1 MIYLVLQDGAVA
13 HAMYSGRS
21 ANGRARELYR
31 ACNDLDPEEDLARE
45 QLDEHGLVSLAA
57 LEEGGV
63 GVAVEAHEIED
74 VEEELGASDDDEDHS
89 SSSSDDED
97 EDGDLFSSDDD
108 GDGENPQALFED
120 LVDSDN
126 SDPQED
132 SDVEVLDGDPSSPGP
147 SGAGGAE
154 DEDEEEEGGE
164 GAGHQLDDS
173 DSGDEDAE
181 GEPGW
186 EATVGPDAKRPKTD
200 DGDAAA

>member
-57 LEEGGV
+57 PEEGGV
-63 GVAVEAHEIED
+63 GMAVEAHEIED
-74 VEEELGASDDDEDHS
+74 VEEELGASDDDEDDS

-120 LVDSDN
+120 LVDSDD

-132 SDVEVLDGDPSSPGP
+132 SDVEVLDGNPSSPGP

-154 DEDEEEEGGE
+154 EEDEDEDEEGGE

-173 DSGDEDAE
+173 DSDDEEAE

-200 DGDAAA
+200 DAE